1 MPALR
6 VGSGPAGTLCHF
18 SHGRVGG
25 LHRGLMS
32 HDNATWYAAG
42 ETGRPRPLLTI
53 DALAAL
59 LAVDRKTVY
68 RLPIP
73 YVVIGT
79 RRRFRPEDVDAYLD
93 EHRAVSVP

>member
-1 MPALR
+1 MTTQH
-6 VGSGPAGTLCHF
+6 GTPR
-18 SHGRVGG
+18 GR
-25 LHRGLMS
+25 R
-32 HDNATWYAAG
+32 A
-42 ETGRPRPLLTI
+42 RPRPLLTI

-79 RRRFRPEDVDAYLD
+79 RRRFRPEEVEAYLD